1 MIDDL
6 LILDVFSH
14 RLFSDFS
21 MDRQGPSVCG
31 RLCRNLKGRINI
43 DHILLFRRP
52 GLWTQ
57 YGHPSRSVRRFGV
70 NLKAG
75 FGGVLNH
82 IALASSRPYS
92 MAYQGGEDHFDER
105 SIT

>member
-1 MIDDL
+1 MIDGL

-14 RLFSDFS
+14 RLFS

-31 RLCRNLKGRINI
+31 RLCRNLEGRINI

-57 YGHPSRSVRRFGV
+57 YERMNTRRGLFV
-70 NLKAG
+70 
-75 FGGVLNH
+75 VS
-82 IALASSRPYS
+82 AS
-92 MAYQGGEDHFDER
+92 
-105 SIT
+105 T